1 VHNTDLLSVI
11 ASKVKRSTAG
21 AGMGYGERAY
31 MNADGTRRQPRGEG
45 SEAPRP
51 GRSQQSPC
59 CCPSVL

>member
-1 VHNTDLLSVI
+1 
-11 ASKVKRSTAG
+11 VKRSTAG